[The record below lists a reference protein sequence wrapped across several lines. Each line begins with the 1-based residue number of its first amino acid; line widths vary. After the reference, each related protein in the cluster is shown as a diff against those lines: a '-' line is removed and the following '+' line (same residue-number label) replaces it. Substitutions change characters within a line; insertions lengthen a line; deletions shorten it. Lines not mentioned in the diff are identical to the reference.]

1 MLKDK
6 LTIYAEK
13 GDAERINALVYECVE
28 KSDINMVDIVAVSD
42 SYKEEWEIP
51 ASLRCA
57 VLPEG
62 LSVSLPAGVRKL
74 TYSVN
79 STKGDIAALNV
90 QKRSQCTCFEVLYGV
105 FMSRV
110 FIPDESLYTPFQII
124 MCVSILCGWGASVE
138 KLIPLI
144 NEILK

>member
-13 GDAERINALVYECVE
+13 EDAECINALVFECTE

-42 SYKEEWEIP
+42 SFKEEAEFP
-51 ASLRCA
+51 DSLRCA

-62 LSVSLPAGVRKL
+62 LSVSLPTGVRKL

-90 QKRSQCTCFEVLYGV
+90 QKRSRCTCFEVLYGV

-110 FIPDESLYTPFQII
+110 FIPDESPYTPSQII
-124 MCVSILCGWGASVE
+124 MCISILCGWGASVE

-144 NEILK
+144 NELLK